1 MVPAM
6 RLTAWMCIVAAVWGK
21 PFVLPT
27 RLISRIIG
35 CAGLILPLSADAIEQ
50 QYKLPP
56 IDRKDVNR
64 CQFVDSA
71 MGQANAARDKL
82 LDLRECDMKGKVAA
96 GKDLS
101 GIIGENTNFEGISFK
116 EAQLSKGLLRKSNF
130 KKCDFSNG
138 VVDRV
143 TFEGSDLEG
152 AIFENAV
159 LSGAV
164 FTGANLKDTDFTDA
178 YLGPT

>member
-1 MVPAM
+1 M
-6 RLTAWMCIVAAVWGK
+6 RLEVLLCIGVVALAK
-21 PFVLPT
+21 QIIPT
-27 RLISRIIG
+27 RLLARAIG
-35 CAGLILPLSADAIEQ
+35 CAGLILPFSSDAIEQ

-82 LDLRECDMKGKVAA
+82 LDLRECDMKGKSAA

-101 GIIGENTNFEGISFK
+101 GIIGENSNFEGTSFK

-130 KKCDFSNG
+130 KKCDFTNG

-152 AIFENAV
+152 AIFVNAV
-159 LSGAV
+159 LSGAS
-164 FTGANLKDTDFTDA
+164 FTNANLKDTDFTDA
-178 YLGPT
+178 YLGRLFTY